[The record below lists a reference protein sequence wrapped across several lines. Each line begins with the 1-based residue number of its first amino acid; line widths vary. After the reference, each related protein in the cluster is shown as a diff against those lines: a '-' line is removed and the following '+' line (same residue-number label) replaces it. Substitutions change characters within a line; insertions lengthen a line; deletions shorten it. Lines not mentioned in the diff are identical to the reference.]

1 MSGKGMSEKSFM
13 LLLILFGVIIF
24 AVIIFLFA
32 EEITD
37 FGISLGEYA
46 GSLIPHIKR
55 VGG

>member
-1 MSGKGMSEKSFM
+1 MSEKSFM